1 LTAGVPQDVAFLWP
15 VLEDV
20 AGLFFY
26 DGDGVHDAQSFARW
40 FRDHVEYAFVA
51 FTQDWRP
58 VACSYLTH
66 VRPGV
71 KGSFHGFATEE
82 YRHPKYSVPVSIYA
96 INHFFDFFDFRR
108 LESVIAVDN
117 IPAVIHA
124 TRLGFEWDGV
134 LKEHYQRNDA
144 WVDCHIGTKMRG
156 EK

>member
-1 LTAGVPQDVAFLWP
+1 VILTADVPQDA
-15 VLEDV
+15 
-20 AGLFFY
+20 A
-26 DGDGVHDAQSFARW
+26 SFARW

-51 FTQDWRP
+51 FTQDWQP

-82 YRHPKYSVPVSIYA
+82 YRHPKYSVPVSTYA

-156 EK
+156 EVS